1 MMKRI
6 LVVKK
11 ILENS
16 TDEEVLT
23 QVLDYISQAR
33 ANCDPQ
39 TAEHVFASQAEDLLI
54 AYLKKK
60 YPDEGI
66 SIVF

>member
-1 MMKRI
+1 MKRI
-6 LVVKK
+6 SVTNK

-16 TDEEVLT
+16 TNEETLT

-33 ANCDPQ
+33 ANCEPQ
-39 TAEHVFASQAEDLLI
+39 AAEHVFASQAEDLLI